1 VQPKLIKRNQ
11 TALFHFQR
19 EPIAIMAESKGSVGK
34 RSRGLFPLRVLIGRK
49 KIRPSFNCDVYC
61 RASAARESA
70 ALVIFVFDPGVEI
83 YGSDLA
89 NNGGIMVKI
98 LAEDAEK

>member
-1 VQPKLIKRNQ
+1 
-11 TALFHFQR
+11 
-19 EPIAIMAESKGSVGK
+19 
-34 RSRGLFPLRVLIGRK
+34 
-49 KIRPSFNCDVYC
+49 
-61 RASAARESA
+61 
-70 ALVIFVFDPGVEI
+70 VFDPGVEI